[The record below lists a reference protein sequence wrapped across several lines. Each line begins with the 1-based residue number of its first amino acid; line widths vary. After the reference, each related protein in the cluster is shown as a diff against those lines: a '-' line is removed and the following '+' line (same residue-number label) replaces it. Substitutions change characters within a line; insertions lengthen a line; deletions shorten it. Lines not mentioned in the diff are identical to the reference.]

1 MLLKDRVSNLILFLQ
16 CSNNQRYKGL
26 KTALDNKHLFN
37 KDVYPKTYDQ
47 HLHQVANHK
56 MPEDWKKNLYKKTSQ
71 QEGVAFVQQ
80 GAVKL
85 DEKLI

>member
-1 MLLKDRVSNLILFLQ
+1 MNMEQWHQLSFGCFWDDKRRTPQKI
-16 CSNNQRYKGL
+16 
-26 KTALDNKHLFN
+26 TWLFN

-56 MPEDWKKNLYKKTSQ
+56 VPEDWKKNLYKKTSQ